1 MNLNIRLI
9 MNFTNIRISAD
20 SQSEDIAPF
29 ALAVHELL
37 GLPVTMRSLNNKG
50 VRIEKGKILDT
61 DYTGPV
67 LEQVLKENKLI
78 RKIPTSGKYTGI
90 PVVVVPIRNKDGYGI
105 AALGVVDMVGTV
117 DLGFVFGDY
126 PEVVK
131 QVQEC
136 VRSRVAVP

>member
-1 MNLNIRLI
+1 MNINTRI
-9 MNFTNIRISAD
+9 MINFTSIQISAD
-20 SQSEDIAPF
+20 SQSEEIAPF

-37 GLPVTMRSLNNKG
+37 GLPVTMRTLNKKG

-61 DYTGPV
+61 DYSGPV
-67 LEQVLKENKLI
+67 LEQVLKENKLV

-117 DLGFVFGDY
+117 DLGHIFGDY